1 MLAARAFD
9 PFAPGSAP
17 VLVLLGARIGGL
29 LLVAPVF
36 SGRTV
41 PMSVRTGLLLLLTAL
56 LQPVALSHAAT
67 GVRVDAVT
75 LLGET
80 LVGFALGLGAA
91 LFVGAAEVAG
101 DLMAIQIGVSGAAL
115 MDPMSNA
122 PMPSLGQFMQLTVI
136 ALMLTADAHLV
147 MLDAVAAS
155 TRALPVGGA
164 MDLAGGTGTMLGMG
178 GTMFSLG
185 LRFAAPVIAAVL
197 LANVALAVLSRA
209 APALNILSLAFPVQ
223 IAIGLTALMA
233 SLPLV
238 ALLVA
243 DWHVGYD
250 AMLARIADGFGGGR

>member
-1 MLAARAFD
+1 MSFD

-17 VLVLLGARIGGL
+17 VLVLLAARVGGL

-41 PMSVRTGLLLLLTAL
+41 PVAVRTGLLIVLTVL
-56 LQPVALSHAAT
+56 LQPAALSHAVA
-67 GVRVDAVT
+67 GVEVNAVT

-80 LVGFALGLGAA
+80 LVGFGLGLGAA
-91 LFVGAAEVAG
+91 ILVGAAEMAG
-101 DLMAIQIGVSGAAL
+101 DVMAIQIGVSGAAL
-115 MDPMSNA
+115 MDPMNNG
-122 PMPSLGQFMQLTVI
+122 PTPSLGQFLQLSVV
-136 ALMLTADAHLV
+136 ALMLAADAHLV
-147 MLDAVAAS
+147 LIDAVAAS

-164 MDLAGGTGTMLGMG
+164 MDLAGGTGAMLSMG
-178 GTMFSLG
+178 GTLFALG

-223 IAIGLTALMA
+223 IAVGLFALMA
-233 SLPLV
+233 ALPLI

-243 DWHVGYD
+243 NWATGYD
-250 AMLARIADGFGGGR
+250 GMLSRLAAGFQGAR